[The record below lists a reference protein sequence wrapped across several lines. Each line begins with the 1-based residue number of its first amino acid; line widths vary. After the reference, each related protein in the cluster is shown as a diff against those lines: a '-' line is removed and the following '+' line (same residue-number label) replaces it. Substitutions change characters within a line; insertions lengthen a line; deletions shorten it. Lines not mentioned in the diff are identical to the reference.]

1 MYQLFVEAF
10 VTLFIV
16 IDPIGLIPIFVGLTN
31 NYTIQ
36 KKKSV
41 ALKSCIIGFS
51 VMLVFSFV
59 GNFILNNLKISEE
72 AFKIAGGI
80 LLFIIAIDMV
90 ISQQFGTNTSKVN
103 DKSVEEVDI
112 SVYPIAIPLIAGPG
126 TLTSILIIKQNFQE
140 NLILNIGFLIIMI
153 IMIVITYVCLV
164 LSKHISDKLGNTGT
178 NIVTRIF
185 GLILSSLSIQ
195 LILDGIHKSF
205 NI

>member
-36 KKKSV
+36 KKKSI

-90 ISQQFGTNTSKVN
+90 ISQQFGTNTTKVN

-140 NLILNIGFLIIMI
+140 K
-153 IMIVITYVCLV
+153 V
-164 LSKHISDKLGNTGT
+164 K
-178 NIVTRIF
+178 
-185 GLILSSLSIQ
+185 
-195 LILDGIHKSF
+195 
-205 NI
+205 